1 MEKLDNVLDYWGN
14 FNQDMKTI
22 RRNQNGDD
30 RDEIHKEK
38 DQECFIWTDQQTGN
52 SQGRK
57 SVTLKTCQQK
67 LPKLKK
73 RVVSAGKTIPGTQEP
88 WNNIKL
94 SIFTIGMPEGEK
106 RKGQRT
112 CLKK

>member
-1 MEKLDNVLDYWGN
+1 MSLTGIIKIDTDKE
-14 FNQDMKTI
+14 TI
-22 RRNQNGDD
+22 R
-30 RDEIHKEK
+30 EPK
-38 DQECFIWTDQQTGN
+38 DN
-52 SQGRK
+52 
-57 SVTLKTCQQK
+57 LKISQQK

-106 RKGQRT
+106 RKMDRRNI
-112 CLKK
+112 